1 MSADMKTVIHNHF
14 RAQLDA
20 GRMAM
25 MTSVRQTPGNEIV
38 FAIKAA
44 GFHAIFIDLEH
55 GMLSLTQAGQLC
67 VMGLACGVTPI
78 VRIPGHIPHIAGQ
91 ILDLGAMGIIIPHVD
106 TAEQAKRMV
115 DACMYPPVGHRGFSS
130 TIPQLQSLSFP
141 AKEVRAHIN
150 SQTTVMPQI
159 ETREGVENTE
169 AIASVEGVDMIEVGG
184 NDLLLDMGIPGDYEN
199 PKLMTALKKVAEGA
213 KKAGKHF
220 GVGGVPENV
229 VKEVYAM
236 GGKLMSVGGD
246 INLLAGAMKA
256 AAEKTRRLEN

>member
-1 MSADMKTVIHNHF
+1 MASDMKTVIHNHF
-14 RAQLDA
+14 RAELDA

-25 MTSVRQTPGNEIV
+25 MTSVRQTPGNQVV

-55 GMLSLTQAGQLC
+55 GMLSLPEAGQLC
-67 VMGLACGVTPI
+67 MMGLACNVTPI
-78 VRIPGHIPHIAGQ
+78 VRIPGHETHLIGQ
-91 ILDLGAMGIIIPHVD
+91 ILDLGAMGIIIPHVN
-106 TAEQAKRMV
+106 TAEEAKHMV

-159 ETREGVENTE
+159 ETAEGVENVE
-169 AIASVEGVDMIEVGG
+169 AIAGVDGVDMVEVGG
-184 NDLLLDMGIPGDYEN
+184 NDLLLDLGIPGDYDN
-199 PKLMTALKKVAEGA
+199 PKLMTVLKKVADGA

-220 GVGGVPENV
+220 GVGGVPDHV

-236 GGKLMSVGGD
+236 GGRIMSVGGD
-246 INLLAGAMKA
+246 INFLASAMKT
-256 AAEKTRRLEN
+256 AAERTRALGG